1 MVEQLSPATPEEERF
16 QNSMKNRVKIEEL
29 EKQAEFNKGML
40 EINQLMVDANKLL
53 IEINLK
59 TRQTNESLVEY
70 LDDLSTLNAKW
81 LDGDLESGMK
91 ASTGSDNDARVSEN
105 TSRAEKVAEL
115 AQNNRD
121 TINSLYERAT
131 QNRGTIMSEAEKSA
145 ELREEI
151 VTLREKISANQ
162 RRVADKIIEL

>member
-1 MVEQLSPATPEEERF
+1 MLRHKSSQPRF
-16 QNSMKNRVKIEEL
+16 GFDLAIYKAGFPSV
-29 EKQAEFNKGML
+29 
-40 EINQLMVDANKLL
+40 KLL

-59 TRQTNESLVEY
+59 TRKTNDSLVEY

-91 ASTGSDNDARVSEN
+91 ASTGSDNETRVTDN

-115 AQNNRD
+115 AQKNRE
-121 TINSLYERAT
+121 TINALYERAN
-131 QNRGTIMSEAEKSA
+131 QNRGAIMSEAEKSA